1 MWNNI
6 LFSKEWVEKVHKIF
20 EKYPNQQGNSITNG
34 TTINENYLMKVAFS
48 NKERQLA
55 EELKHAA
62 KKANES
68 LFGFNIWYESEVI
81 QYTTYESSNQMCYPI
96 HSDSVWVGKPVVQK
110 LTVVV
115 GLTDASEYQGGEF
128 VFIERRNQPI
138 KLTAGQV
145 IVFPSIVL
153 HEVKPVTQG
162 VRNSLV
168 TWFKGPR
175 WQ

>member
-6 LFSKEWVEKVHKIF
+6 FFSKEWVERVHRIF
-20 EKYPNQQGNSITNG
+20 EKYPSQQGDSIVSNG
-34 TTINENYLMKVAFS
+34 TVTENYLMKIAFS
-48 NKERQLA
+48 AKEKQLA
-55 EELKHAA
+55 EELKHVAR
-62 KKANES
+62 KANES
-68 LFGFNIWYESEVI
+68 LFGFNIWYDSEVI
-81 QYTTYESSNQMCYPI
+81 QYTTYDSSSQMSYPI
-96 HSDSVWVGKPVVQK
+96 HSDSVWFGKPVVQK

-115 GLTDASEYQGGEF
+115 GLTDANEYKGGEF
-128 VFIERRNQPI
+128 IIIGRKNEEI
-138 KLTAGQV
+138 KLTAGQA
-145 IVFPSIVL
+145 IVFPSIAL